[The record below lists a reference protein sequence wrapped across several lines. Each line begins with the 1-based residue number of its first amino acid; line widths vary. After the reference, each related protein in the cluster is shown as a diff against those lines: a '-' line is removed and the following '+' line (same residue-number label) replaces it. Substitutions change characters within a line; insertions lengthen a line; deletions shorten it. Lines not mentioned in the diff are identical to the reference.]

1 MRTERMAL
9 FPELVCD
16 RGESEGPIGRLGCD
30 EHAEPDRLPVV
41 HLFED

>member
-16 RGESEGPIGRLGCD
+16 RGESEGPRGSLGVMNTPNRTGC
-30 EHAEPDRLPVV
+30 P
-41 HLFED
+41 